1 MASNSTDAYAT
12 FMQKENLIAF
22 HFCVGATVKNN
33 FAILYDAD
41 RDQFLVDTGKMYHH
55 GASLGGINYALDY
68 DTTGSGQPYIVQE
81 ETGQTDAAGRY
92 DRAIKFVR
100 RSKAWTF
107 GYPGAKKQFMEAYLS
122 YFMSGN
128 QTLICDFYLDGS
140 LVATRTLAPLT
151 ATSPETLPP
160 QFQNAPGHIENTWQ
174 NTFGSNN
181 LP

>member
-1 MASNSTDAYAT
+1 
-12 FMQKENLIAF
+12 
-22 HFCVGATVKNN
+22 
-33 FAILYDAD
+33 
-41 RDQFLVDTGKMYHH
+41 MYHH

-81 ETGQTDAAGRY
+81 ETGQTDAVGRY
-92 DRAIKFVR
+92 NRAIKFVR

-151 ATSPETLPP
+151 ATLPDTLPP
-160 QFQNAPGHIENTWQ
+160 QFQNAPGHIENAWQ